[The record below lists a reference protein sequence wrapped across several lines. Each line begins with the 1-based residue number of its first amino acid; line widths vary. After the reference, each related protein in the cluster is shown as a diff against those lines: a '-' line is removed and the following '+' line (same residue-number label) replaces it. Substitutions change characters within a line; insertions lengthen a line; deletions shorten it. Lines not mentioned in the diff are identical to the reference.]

1 MIKQKVTGWII
12 LTAMLVL
19 PSSLQAQKNLE
30 IMSLE
35 RWAKLR
41 EVERYQLN
49 IAEKYYKEGK
59 YKVALTEYEKYLALY
74 ERSEA
79 APYSQLKWSLC
90 LNQLRRQNTAIKEG
104 FQSVIDYW
112 PDAPEAAKASYLMSR
127 TYVTIGRI
135 PTAKKAYQR
144 TITDY
149 PKDPAAV
156 YSLNGLAEIAIAEKD
171 EKSLLKIRK
180 RLVFDIPRNKTVAGT
195 CATAATSLASYY
207 FAKGMFDDALKCLA
221 TNYKDKQLT
230 YYVYYYVRSPISTL
244 VGKEETQ
251 ALGHTLADRSL
262 AYLKAD
268 FITDYSTDELK
279 KAAMTEWY
287 RMIEVET
294 NTRRDD
300 KVLAAYNT
308 MLKVF
313 GSSDDVLGRLGD
325 YHAGQLRYEQ
335 ARAIYRKFKD
345 QVQGLSRIAA
355 SYRGEKK
362 PAEAIK
368 IYQQL
373 AGQDRENAASWKGQ
387 QAATYRESSQYP
399 EAIKVYRELLQSD
412 AANVQT
418 WLWAL
423 ATTQEDAGLL
433 KEAIGAYRQCDNF
446 PNNYR
451 EMADCHLR
459 LKQYN
464 EALVLY
470 NQIRQGHEASAPW
483 AQLQIGYTYEKLKAT
498 EPAIKAFQLCCK
510 KYPTASSA
518 SKAHAHLQNKYKIS
532 VTLGGATKE

>member
-1 MIKQKVTGWII
+1 MMHQKFTAWMVAAAILAVT
-12 LTAMLVL
+12 
-19 PSSLQAQKNLE
+19 SSLHAQKSLE
-30 IMSLE
+30 SMSLE

-49 IAEKYYKEGK
+49 IAEKYYKEKK

-112 PDAPEAAKASYLMSR
+112 PEAPEAAKASYLMGK

-135 PTAKKAYQR
+135 PSAKKAYQR
-144 TITDY
+144 TIADY
-149 PKDPAAV
+149 SKDPVAV
-156 YSLNGLAEIAIAEKD
+156 YALNGLAEIALSEKD

-180 RLVFDIPRNKTVAGT
+180 RLAFDIPRSKTVTST
-195 CATAATSLASYY
+195 CATAANALASYY
-207 FAKGMFDDALKCLA
+207 FGKGMFDDGIKCLA
-221 TNYKDKQLT
+221 TNYQDKQLT
-230 YYVYYYVRSPISTL
+230 YYVYYYIRSPISTL
-244 VGKEETQ
+244 VGQEDTETQ
-251 ALGHTLADRSL
+251 GYQLADRSL

-279 KAAMTEWY
+279 QAAMTEWY
-287 RMIEVET
+287 RMIEVEAA
-294 NTRRDD
+294 TRRDG
-300 KVLAAYNT
+300 KVLSAYNT

-313 GSSDDVLGRLGD
+313 GSTDDILGRLGD
-325 YHAGQLRYEQ
+325 YHASKQRYEQ
-335 ARAIYRKFKD
+335 ARGIYRKFKD
-345 QVQGLSRIAA
+345 PVQGLSRVAA

-362 PAEAIK
+362 PLEAIK
-368 IYQQL
+368 IYLQL

-387 QAATYRESSQYP
+387 EAATYREFGKYP
-399 EAIKVYRELLQSD
+399 EAITVYRGLVQSD
-412 AANVQT
+412 AGNLQT

-423 ATTQEDAGLL
+423 ATTQRDAGMF

-446 PNNYR
+446 PENYKQ
-451 EMADCHLR
+451 MADCHLR
-459 LKQYN
+459 MKQYK

-470 NQIRQGHEASAPW
+470 GQIRQGHEASAPW
-483 AQLQIGYTYEKLKAT
+483 AQLQIGYTYEKLNAT

-510 KYPTASSA
+510 KYPTASWA

-532 VTLGGATKE
+532 VTLGGAAKE